1 MLCALNFLKGVVH
14 MFIHGFPMFQIFNMR
29 PPILIYWKHTE
40 CIVARDWKWTW
51 LWTSQKLPDLIQEHG
66 GNSFSYGHYFRDK
79 RIIAKPL
86 EVGKD
91 TDGKNETPMCRKT
104 LLIIIYMLLR

>member
-40 CIVARDWKWTW
+40 CTVARDWKWTW
-51 LWTSQKLPDLIQEHG
+51 LWTSQKLPDLIQEHD
-66 GNSFSYGHYFRDK
+66 GNITQMNAVFLMDT
-79 RIIAKPL
+79 IL
-86 EVGKD
+86 EIRELLQNYLRLEKMLMGKM
-91 TDGKNETPMCRKT
+91 KLQCVERLCS
-104 LLIIIYMLLR
+104 